1 MKKRIKSKI
10 FKGAIVLLFAAVM
23 ISSTFS
29 VMATHEKAQKE
40 SKNYQTTTLSSFV
53 EGFESYE
60 DFTLDFSPWT
70 QLDRD
75 GGGTWGMEGHEWPN
89 MYYTGSFMILNPY
102 QTIPLLGDNYTHSGN
117 KMATCWDTVTD
128 SAPNDDWLFS
138 PQLPLDTGAG
148 LTFWGRSINDNYG
161 LEEIEV
167 GISTT
172 DTDPSSFTIISG
184 DDFIAVPPE
193 WTEFSYDLS
202 DYAGNNVYIAIHVVS
217 WDIFAFFLDDF
228 EVTGVYL
235 PEPDLECEGS
245 LSITRATPNEEIAI
259 GSFTVKN
266 IGEADSQLSWAIE
279 DIPDWGVNW
288 TFTPAGGSILKPTDP
303 TVTVQ
308 VSIVAPEEKN
318 QEFSGEI
325 KIVNAADPND
335 FEIIQ
340 VTLSTPKN
348 SVLLFQR
355 FLENHQHISQVLQ
368 QLFGLF

>member
-1 MKKRIKSKI
+1 MKKQITSKI
-10 FKGAIVLLFAAVM
+10 FKGVIALLFAAVM

-29 VMATHEKAQKE
+29 VMATHEKVLKE
-40 SKNYQTTTLSSFV
+40 AENYQTASLSSFV
-53 EGFESYE
+53 DGFESYG

-75 GGGTWGMEGHEWPN
+75 GGQTWGMTDYEWPN
-89 MYYTGSFMILNPY
+89 VGYIGSFLIFNPS
-102 QTIPLLGDNYTHSGN
+102 QTVPPLEDGYTHSGN

-138 PQLPLDTGAG
+138 PQLPLGAG
-148 LTFWGRSINDNYG
+148 ARLTFWAKSINDAYG

-172 DTDPSSFTIISG
+172 DTNPSSFTIISG
-184 DDFIAVPPE
+184 NDFIAVPPE
-193 WTEFSYDLS
+193 WTEYSYDLS
-202 DYAGNNVYIAIHVVS
+202 DYAENSVYITIHVVS

-228 EVTGVYL
+228 EVTGVSL

-245 LSITRATPNEEIAI
+245 LSITKATPNEEIAV

-266 IGEADSQLSWAIE
+266 VGEADSQLSWEIA
-279 DIPDWGVNW
+279 DTPDWGINW
-288 TFTPAGGSILKPTDP
+288 TFTPAGGALLKPNDP
-303 TVTVQ
+303 SVTVQ
-308 VSIVAPEEKN
+308 VSVVAPEEKN

-325 KIVNAADPND
+325 KIVNSADPND